1 MINCDIVIA
10 SRILTDYPLVFFMCN
25 LQLSEKEIAFNDS
38 ACAREENTYLYPA
51 FRS

>member
-1 MINCDIVIA
+1 MINCDLVIT
-10 SRILTDYPLVFFMCN
+10 SLILTDYPLVLFMCT
-25 LQLSEKEIAFNDS
+25 LQLSEKEIVFNDS